1 MDVILKILL
10 QETHKRRSEVKMS
23 KTQTNVHEHGYTLK
37 ARELGQY
44 MIHIVVSILG
54 MWTLGGMSQY

>member
-1 MDVILKILL
+1 
-10 QETHKRRSEVKMS
+10 MS

-37 ARELGQY
+37 ARELGRY